1 MLFIKAVQLAKTM
14 AVFDVTLLTDSRY
27 VDPKLPGEYVQNIL
41 TEDRIVREALERKE
55 LRVNRV
61 DWADPEFDWGETK
74 MILFRSNWDYFDR
87 YDEFRKWITLALS
100 KAKFVNSINLLNWN
114 VDKHYLSNL
123 AEKNIRIVPTR
134 YIPRGSSL
142 SLEEM
147 HNFTGWTHTVV
158 KPTIGG
164 AARHTYNIT
173 PENLTIISNKL
184 VDIMREEDFMLQPF
198 QDSVPVEGELSLMFF
213 GDEYSH
219 AVLKKA
225 KPGDF
230 RVQDDYGGT
239 VHQHVASDVEV
250 EFASQVVQACPEKP
264 AYSRVDIIEDND
276 GQLAVSELELIEP
289 ELWFRHR
296 PEAADLLAKEVI
308 SRL

>member
-1 MLFIKAVQLAKTM
+1 M

-87 YDEFRKWITLALS
+87 YDEFRKWITLASS